1 MTSESPTPDA
11 FRELRAR
18 HGLSQAQ
25 LAERCPRVSVR
36 SIQHYEQ
43 GRQCHPAVWAY
54 ILAQLGELRLPEPT
68 PAAR

>member
-1 MTSESPTPDA
+1 MSAPSADA
-11 FRELRAR
+11 FRALRAR

-54 ILAQLGELRLPEPT
+54 ILAQLGELRLPEP
-68 PAAR
+68 ARDAR